1 MIVQDYISVLES
13 VAPLSYQEDYDN
25 AGLIVGS
32 RDDEVTK
39 ALICL
44 DVTSEVIHEAIDCG
58 ADLIISHHPL
68 VFRSLKKINGK
79 NDVEICLK
87 LDRKSVV

>member
-25 AGLIVGS
+25 AGLIVGN
-32 RDDEVTK
+32 RNDEVTK

-44 DVTSEVIHEAIDCG
+44 DVTSEVVREAIDCG

-68 VFRSLKKINGK
+68 VFRPLKKNQWK
-79 NDVEICLK
+79 N
-87 LDRKSVV
+87 RR